1 VIVANKKDVE
11 LAAHVPEC
19 SKKITE
25 IRTRLLAATQAEE
38 QRREAWGKQYHT
50 MQGEIRN
57 AEIKLVE
64 AAEAEARIVREVPRE
79 MRQAA
84 ESAGVAVRAH
94 GEALGRAR
102 QEAQAVEANYQRR
115 LEGSKR
121 PGGDTLTKAQIEQF
135 LDEVA
140 LKKGVLREAEEK
152 KRDLE
157 SRLVKAKKAVDD
169 EVARIKKAAR

>member
-1 VIVANKKDVE
+1 MVTKKDVE
-11 LAAHVPEC
+11 LAARVPEC
-19 SKKITE
+19 SKKISD
-25 IRTRLLAATQAEE
+25 IRLRLATKTQEEELRRAEW
-38 QRREAWGKQYHT
+38 AKQYHT
-50 MQGEIRN
+50 MQGEIRD
-57 AEIKLVE
+57 AEIALGQ
-64 AAEAEARIVREVPRE
+64 AAEAEARIVREVPIDLR
-79 MRQAA
+79 RAA
-84 ESAGVAVRAH
+84 ESAGVAARAH

-115 LEGSKR
+115 VEGAKR

-157 SRLVKAKKAVDD
+157 ARLAKAKKAVDD
-169 EVARIKKAAR
+169 EVARIKKATK